1 MLLALFLNWQCII
14 FSLLGPWSKT
24 LFSLEDLRELCI
36 FSAMSQP
43 YFFCYV
49 TIPHELPKIKCLSI
63 YMCVCVSVCV
73 CVNFGG
79 GISTGLMSC
88 FTNSRK
94 ESCSWIAIHF
104 AATLQYRQTK
114 NAILSCRQIDKSF
127 IFTNIVY
134 KQLFLTTR
142 DVLKADMVW
151 HGLKIDLFW
160 CFGPFSY
167 WFGISQT
174 KELVRVSISE
184 SN

>member
-1 MLLALFLNWQCII
+1 MLCFSIDNVLYFLFWVHGQ
-14 FSLLGPWSKT
+14 T
-24 LFSLEDLRELCI
+24 LFFLWKIYASYAFFLQCHNLI
-36 FSAMSQP
+36 FSAMSLSRMNYQRLN
-43 YFFCYV
+43 V
-49 TIPHELPKIKCLSI
+49 VSI
-63 YMCVCVSVCV
+63 YISVCVSVCV
-73 CVNFGG
+73 CVYLGG

-94 ESCSWIAIHF
+94 ESCSWIVIHF

-142 DVLKADMVW
+142 VVLKADMVR
-151 HGLKIDLFW
+151 HGLKIDLFL